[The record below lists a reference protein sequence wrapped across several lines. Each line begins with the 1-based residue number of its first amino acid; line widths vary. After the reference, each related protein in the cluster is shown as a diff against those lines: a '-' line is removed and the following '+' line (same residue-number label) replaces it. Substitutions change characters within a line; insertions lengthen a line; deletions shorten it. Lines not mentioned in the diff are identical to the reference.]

1 MTELQFTSNEDDYYL
16 YPTFLPSLQLQ
27 ERSKPLASGE
37 DLQFTLPTVLCGLEE
52 PTLHESLGVLRFL
65 ASRLARVLY
74 IAGCEDGLAW
84 YHSYYEETT
93 VDDFLEVATILLA
106 ALDTEVVST
115 SKTGEITLDFSPIVE
130 NLDEFFL
137 VDFVPVAHY
146 LRVANPDG
154 DEDFEYDFNGGCIT
168 GDALKKIYSFVN
180 FYKTKRI
187 IDLDSLLQE
196 DQESVE
202 FEEVIAVRINGI
214 STLQPKRE
222 LTQPM
227 DRVLLSIIGVLQFLG
242 YSSEYGELYAGFND
256 YEDPT
261 LEQLEKDRD
270 EYIEEFPEEEEVAH
284 EGFNDRAHGEIKNFE
299 FRSETAA
306 IHTLGITSI
315 SETEDGSFRATLVLS
330 TDPLEYLRPL
340 GYCEEDNYGDRDP
353 FVDYEPVGLV
363 SLGWYE
369 YFFFTPGFGEEED
382 PDD

>member
-227 DRVLLSIIGVLQFLG
+227 DQVLLCIIGVLQFFG
-242 YSSEYGELYAGFND
+242 FSAELIYDGRND
-256 YEDPT
+256 DEDPT
-261 LEQLEKDRD
+261 LEQLEKDRN
-270 EYIEEFPEEEEVAH
+270 EYIEEFPDEEEAAQDT
-284 EGFNDRAHGEIKNFE
+284 FNERAHGEINNFE
-299 FRSETAA
+299 FIIENVAFHA
-306 IHTLGITSI
+306 LGITSI
-315 SETEDGSFRATLVLS
+315 AETENGSFRATIVPP
-330 TDPLEYLRPL
+330 TDPLEHLRIL
-340 GYCEEDNYGDRDP
+340 GLSPESDFRFDDP
-353 FVDYEPVGLV
+353 FDGYESVGLV
-363 SLGWYE
+363 SLGYWE
-369 YFFFTPGFGEEED
+369 YFFFTPEDDEED
-382 PDD
+382 SGD

>member
-1 MTELQFTSNEDDYYL
+1 MTELQFTSNEDDCYL
-16 YPTFLPSLQLQ
+16 YSTYLPSLQLQ

-52 PTLHESLGVLRFL
+52 PTLHESLAVLRFL

-84 YHSYYEETT
+84 YHSYYGETT

-227 DRVLLSIIGVLQFLG
+227 DQVLLCIIGVLQFFG
-242 YSSEYGELYAGFND
+242 FSAELIYDGRND
-256 YEDPT
+256 DEDPT
-261 LEQLEKDRD
+261 LEQLEKDRN
-270 EYIEEFPEEEEVAH
+270 EYIEEFPDEEEVAQ
-284 EGFNDRAHGEIKNFE
+284 
-299 FRSETAA
+299 ETF
-306 IHTLGITSI
+306 IHALGITSI
-315 SETEDGSFRATLVLS
+315 AETENGSFRATIVLP
-330 TDPLEYLRPL
+330 TDPLEHLRIL
-340 GYCEEDNYGDRDP
+340 GLSPESDFRFDDP
-353 FVDYEPVGLV
+353 FDGYESVGLV
-363 SLGWYE
+363 SLGYWE
-369 YFFFTPGFGEEED
+369 YFFFTPEDDEED
-382 PDD
+382 SGD

>member
-1 MTELQFTSNEDDYYL
+1 MGHAMTELQFTSNEGDDSWFI
-16 YPTFLPSLQLQ
+16 PHVELQ
-27 ERSKPLASGE
+27 ERSKPLASGD
-37 DLQFTLPTVLCGLEE
+37 DLQFPLPAALCGLEE

-65 ASRLARVLY
+65 AFRLARVL
-74 IAGCEDGLAW
+74 CVVSREHGLAW
-84 YHSYYEETT
+84 YQSYYEDTT
-93 VDDFLEVATILLA
+93 VDDYLEVATALLA
-106 ALDTEVVST
+106 ALRTDVVST
-115 SKTGEITLDFSPIVE
+115 SKTGEITVDFSPIVE
-130 NLDEFFL
+130 DLEQFFLDEF
-137 VDFVPVAHY
+137 VPIAHY

-154 DEDFEYDFNGGCIT
+154 DEDFEYDFDDAFIG

-196 DQESVE
+196 DQESGW
-202 FEEVIAVRINGI
+202 EEVVAVRINGI

-256 YEDPT
+256 DEDPT

-284 EGFNDRAHGEIKNFE
+284 ESFNDRAHGEIKSLE
-299 FRSETAA
+299 FTEEAA
-306 IHTLGITSI
+306 VIHTLGITSI
-315 SETEDGSFRATLVLS
+315 TETEDGSFRATLVLS

-340 GYCEEDNYGDRDP
+340 GYCEENDYGNGDP
-353 FVDYEPVGLV
+353 FVYDEPVGPV

-369 YFFFTPGFGEEED
+369 YVFFTPDDDEED
-382 PDD
+382 SDG

>member
-1 MTELQFTSNEDDYYL
+1 MTELQFTSNEGDDSWFI
-16 YPTFLPSLQLQ
+16 PHVELQ
-27 ERSKPLASGE
+27 ERSKPLAFGD
-37 DLQFTLPTVLCGLEE
+37 DLQFPLPAALCGLEE
-52 PTLHESLGVLRFL
+52 LTLHESLGVLRFL
-65 ASRLARVLY
+65 AFRLARVLY
-74 IAGCEDGLAW
+74 IVTDDGLAW
-84 YHSYYEETT
+84 YQSYYEDTT
-93 VDDFLEVATILLA
+93 VDDYLEVAAALLA
-106 ALDTEVVST
+106 ALRIEVVST
-115 SKTGEITLDFSPIVE
+115 SKTGEITVDFSPIVE
-130 NLDEFFL
+130 DLEQFFLDEF
-137 VDFVPVAHY
+137 VPLAHY
-146 LRVANPDG
+146 LRVANPDVEL
-154 DEDFEYDFNGGCIT
+154 DDAWIV

-187 IDLDSLLQE
+187 IDLDSLLQL
-196 DQESVE
+196 DQQETG
-202 FEEVIAVRINGI
+202 EEVVAVRINGI

-256 YEDPT
+256 DEDPT

-270 EYIEEFPEEEEVAH
+270 EYIEEFPDEEEVAH

>member
-1 MTELQFTSNEDDYYL
+1 MMTELQFTSNEGDYYL
-16 YPTFLPSLQLQ
+16 YSTYLPSLQLQ

-227 DRVLLSIIGVLQFLG
+227 DQVLLCIIGVLQFFG
-242 YSSEYGELYAGFND
+242 FSAELIYDGRND
-256 YEDPT
+256 DEDPT
-261 LEQLEKDRD
+261 LEQLEKDRN
-270 EYIEEFPEEEEVAH
+270 EYIEEFPDEEEVAQ
-284 EGFNDRAHGEIKNFE
+284 ETFIERAHGEMKNFE
-299 FRSETAA
+299 FILENAA
-306 IHTLGITSI
+306 FHALGITSI
-315 SETEDGSFRATLVLS
+315 AETENGSFRATIVLP
-330 TDPLEYLRPL
+330 TDPLEHLRIL
-340 GYCEEDNYGDRDP
+340 GLSPESDFRFDDP
-353 FVDYEPVGLV
+353 FDGYESVGLV
-363 SLGWYE
+363 SLGYWE
-369 YFFFTPGFGEEED
+369 YFFFTPEDDEED
-382 PDD
+382 SGD

>member
-1 MTELQFTSNEDDYYL
+1 MTELQFTSNEGDYYL
-16 YPTFLPSLQLQ
+16 YSTYLPSLQLQ

-37 DLQFTLPTVLCGLEE
+37 DLQFTLPTALCGLEE

-137 VDFVPVAHY
+137 VGFVPVAHY

-154 DEDFEYDFNGGCIT
+154 DEDFEYNFDDGCMA

-202 FEEVIAVRINGI
+202 FKEVVAVRINGI

-222 LTQPM
+222 LTQPL
-227 DRVLLSIIGVLQFLG
+227 DQVLLCIIGVLQFFG
-242 YSSEYGELYAGFND
+242 SSAEVIYDGVND
-256 YEDPT
+256 DEDPT
-261 LEQLEKDRD
+261 LEQLEKERD
-270 EYIEEFPEEEEVAH
+270 EYIQEFPNEEEVAQ
-284 EGFNDRAHGEIKNFE
+284 ETFIERAHGEMKNFE
-299 FRSETAA
+299 FILENAA
-306 IHTLGITSI
+306 FHALGITSI
-315 SETEDGSFRATLVLS
+315 TETENGSFRATLTLPA
-330 TDPLEYLRPL
+330 DPLEHLRIL
-340 GYCEEDNYGDRDP
+340 GLSPESDFRFDDP
-353 FVDYEPVGLV
+353 FDDYESVGLV
-363 SLGWYE
+363 SLGCWE
-369 YFFFTPGFGEEED
+369 YFYFTPEDDEED
-382 PDD
+382 SGD

>member
-84 YHSYYEETT
+84 YHSYYGETT

-227 DRVLLSIIGVLQFLG
+227 DQVLLCIIGVLQFFG
-242 YSSEYGELYAGFND
+242 FSAELIYDGRND
-256 YEDPT
+256 DEDPT
-261 LEQLEKDRD
+261 LEQLEKDRN
-270 EYIEEFPEEEEVAH
+270 EYIEEFPDEEEAAQDT
-284 EGFNDRAHGEIKNFE
+284 FNERAHGEIKNFE
-299 FRSETAA
+299 FMIENVAFHA
-306 IHTLGITSI
+306 LGITSI
-315 SETEDGSFRATLVLS
+315 AETENGSFRATIVTP
-330 TDPLEYLRPL
+330 TDPLEHLRIL
-340 GYCEEDNYGDRDP
+340 GLSPESDFRFDDP
-353 FVDYEPVGLV
+353 FDGYESVGLV
-363 SLGWYE
+363 SLGYWE
-369 YFFFTPGFGEEED
+369 YFFFTPEDDEED
-382 PDD
+382 SGD

>member
-1 MTELQFTSNEDDYYL
+1 MTELQFTSNEGDYYL
-16 YPTFLPSLQLQ
+16 YSTYLPSLQLQ

-37 DLQFTLPTVLCGLEE
+37 DLQFTLPTALCGLEE

-227 DRVLLSIIGVLQFLG
+227 DQVLLCIIGVLQFFG
-242 YSSEYGELYAGFND
+242 FSAELIYDGRND
-256 YEDPT
+256 DEDPT
-261 LEQLEKDRD
+261 LEQLEKDRN
-270 EYIEEFPEEEEVAH
+270 EYIEEFPDEEEVAQ
-284 EGFNDRAHGEIKNFE
+284 ETFIERAHGEMKNFE
-299 FRSETAA
+299 FILENAA
-306 IHTLGITSI
+306 FHALGITSI
-315 SETEDGSFRATLVLS
+315 AETENGSFRATIVLP
-330 TDPLEYLRPL
+330 TDPLEHLRIL
-340 GYCEEDNYGDRDP
+340 GLSPESDFRFDDP
-353 FVDYEPVGLV
+353 FDGYESVGLV
-363 SLGWYE
+363 SLGYWE
-369 YFFFTPGFGEEED
+369 YFFFTPEDDEED
-382 PDD
+382 SGD

>member
-1 MTELQFTSNEDDYYL
+1 MTELQFTSNEGDYYL
-16 YPTFLPSLQLQ
+16 YSTFLPSLQLQ
-27 ERSKPLASGE
+27 ERSKPLVSGE
-37 DLQFTLPTVLCGLEE
+37 DLQFTLPTALCGLEE

-115 SKTGEITLDFSPIVE
+115 SNTGEITLDFSPIVE

-202 FEEVIAVRINGI
+202 FKEVVAVRINGI

-222 LTQPM
+222 LTQPL
-227 DRVLLSIIGVLQFLG
+227 DQVLLCIIGVLQFFG
-242 YSSEYGELYAGFND
+242 SSAEVIYDGVND
-256 YEDPT
+256 DEDPT
-261 LEQLEKDRD
+261 LEQLEKERE
-270 EYIEEFPEEEEVAH
+270 EYIQEFPNEEEVAQ
-284 EGFNDRAHGEIKNFE
+284 ETFIERAHGEMKNFE
-299 FRSETAA
+299 FILENAA
-306 IHTLGITSI
+306 FHALGITSI
-315 SETEDGSFRATLVLS
+315 TETENGSFRATLTLPA
-330 TDPLEYLRPL
+330 DPLEHLRIL
-340 GYCEEDNYGDRDP
+340 GLSPESDFRFDDP
-353 FVDYEPVGLV
+353 FDDYESVGLV
-363 SLGWYE
+363 SLGCWE
-369 YFFFTPGFGEEED
+369 YFYFTPEDDEED
-382 PDD
+382 S

>member
-227 DRVLLSIIGVLQFLG
+227 DQVLLCIIGVLQFFG
-242 YSSEYGELYAGFND
+242 FSAELIYDGRND
-256 YEDPT
+256 DEDPT
-261 LEQLEKDRD
+261 LEQLEKDRN
-270 EYIEEFPEEEEVAH
+270 EYIEEFPDEEEAAQDT
-284 EGFNDRAHGEIKNFE
+284 FNERAHGEIKNFE
-299 FRSETAA
+299 FMIENVAFHA
-306 IHTLGITSI
+306 LGITSI
-315 SETEDGSFRATLVLS
+315 AETENGSFRATIVLP
-330 TDPLEYLRPL
+330 TDPLEHLRIL
-340 GYCEEDNYGDRDP
+340 GLSPESDFRFDDP
-353 FVDYEPVGLV
+353 FDGYESVGLV
-363 SLGWYE
+363 SLGYWE
-369 YFFFTPGFGEEED
+369 YFFFTPEDDEED
-382 PDD
+382 SGD

>member
-1 MTELQFTSNEDDYYL
+1 MGHAMTELQFTSNEGDDSWFI
-16 YPTFLPSLQLQ
+16 PHVELQ
-27 ERSKPLASGE
+27 ERSKPLASGD
-37 DLQFTLPTVLCGLEE
+37 DLQFPLPAALCGLEE

-65 ASRLARVLY
+65 AFRLARVLY
-74 IAGCEDGLAW
+74 IVSDDGLAW
-84 YHSYYEETT
+84 YQSYYEDTT
-93 VDDFLEVATILLA
+93 VDDYLEVAAALLA
-106 ALDTEVVST
+106 ALRIEVVST
-115 SKTGEITLDFSPIVE
+115 SKTGEITVDFSPIVE
-130 NLDEFFL
+130 DLEQFFLDEF
-137 VDFVPVAHY
+137 VPLAHY
-146 LRVANPDG
+146 LRVANPDVEL
-154 DEDFEYDFNGGCIT
+154 DDAWIV

-187 IDLDSLLQE
+187 IDLDSLLQL
-196 DQESVE
+196 DQQETGK
-202 FEEVIAVRINGI
+202 EVVAVRINGI

-227 DRVLLSIIGVLQFLG
+227 DRVSLSIIGVLQFLG
-242 YSSEYGELYAGFND
+242 YSSEYGELYDGSND
-256 YEDPT
+256 DEDPT

-270 EYIEEFPEEEEVAH
+270 EYIEEFPDEEEVAH
-284 EGFNDRAHGEIKNFE
+284 EGFNDRAHGEIKNFD

-340 GYCEEDNYGDRDP
+340 GYCEEDDYGHGDP

-382 PDD
+382 SDD